1 MFFFT
6 YFFTYAYFKKK
17 YLLILCLKK
26 VENKWE
32 EVQEERERMG
42 AWHSLD
48 SDYNIIHIYIFNNIN
63 KA

>member
-32 EVQEERERMG
+32 EVQEERGEWG
-42 AWHSLD
+42 HDTALTQT
-48 SDYNIIHIYIFNNIN
+48 IIYSYLHIQ
-63 KA
+63 